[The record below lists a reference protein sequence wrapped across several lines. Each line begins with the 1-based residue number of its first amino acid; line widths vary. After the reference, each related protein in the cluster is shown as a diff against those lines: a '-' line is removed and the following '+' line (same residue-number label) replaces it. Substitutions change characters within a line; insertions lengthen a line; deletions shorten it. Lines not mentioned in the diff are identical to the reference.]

1 MILVKGIEVLLNVS
15 LQYEDLKSKVYKFSR
30 QLPSFLCS
38 FIYKRTIN
46 NNNMNLLMVLH
57 HNHADFLD
65 VPGVTLIPGTLPT
78 LNLSIKS
85 HLSSG

>member
-1 MILVKGIEVLLNVS
+1 MIFVKDIEVLPNVS

-30 QLPSFLCS
+30 QLPQ
-38 FIYKRTIN
+38 FIMHLFINRTIN
-46 NNNMNLLMVLH
+46 NNNMTLLMVLH

-65 VPGVTLIPGTLPT
+65 ASGVTLIPGTLPT
-78 LNLSIKS
+78 LNLPIKS